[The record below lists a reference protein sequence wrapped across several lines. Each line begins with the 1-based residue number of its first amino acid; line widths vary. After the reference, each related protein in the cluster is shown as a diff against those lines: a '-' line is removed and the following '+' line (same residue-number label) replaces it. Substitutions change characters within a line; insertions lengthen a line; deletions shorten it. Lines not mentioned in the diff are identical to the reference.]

1 MGVREPCAD
10 RGVAVVQSNMRGR
23 LLFTKLHD
31 DLQCPDTLG
40 MLALGSDA
48 FEPLNGLEATRQDAE
63 DCNTQLEFRARSELR
78 HLPWHVSAF
87 INVLHGRAL
96 MLDKEA
102 SVPIDK

>member
-1 MGVREPCAD
+1 
-10 RGVAVVQSNMRGR
+10 
-23 LLFTKLHD
+23 
-31 DLQCPDTLG
+31 

-48 FEPLNGLEATRQDAE
+48 FEPLNGF
-63 DCNTQLEFRARSELR
+63 TQLEFRARSELR

-87 INVLHGRAL
+87 IKVLHGKTL